1 MAIVEKS
8 VLIGHS
14 AATMY
19 DLVADCETYP
29 QFLPWC
35 SATEVKMIGANKA
48 AATLHINYHGLRL
61 HFTTENEMERGAL
74 IDMKLVH
81 GPFKH
86 LDGYWR
92 FVPLSDQ
99 ACKIEFRLSYELAGK
114 LMEKIAGPVFNH
126 IANTL
131 VEVFVKRAATL
142 YGPG

>member
-1 MAIVEKS
+1 MAMVEKS

-14 AATMY
+14 AARMY
-19 DLVADCETYP
+19 ARVADVDAYP

-35 SATEVKMIGANKA
+35 SGTEVRQLDAHRA
-48 AATLHINYHGLRL
+48 AATLHVNYHGLRL
-61 HFTTENEMERGAL
+61 HFTTENQMDAGAL
-74 IDMKLVH
+74 IDMKLVN

-92 FVPLSDQ
+92 FVALSEQ
-99 ACKIEFRLSYELAGK
+99 ACKIEFQLSYELSGK
-114 LMEKIAGPVFNH
+114 LVEKIAGPVFNH

-131 VEVFVKRAATL
+131 VEVFVKRALAL

>member
-14 AATMY
+14 AAKMY
-19 DLVADCETYP
+19 ALVADVNAYP

-35 SATEVKMIGANKA
+35 SATEVRPIDAERA

-61 HFTTENEMERGAL
+61 HFTTENRMEKNAL
-74 IDMKLVH
+74 IDMNLVH

-86 LDGYWR
+86 LDGFWR
-92 FVPLSDQ
+92 FIALSDE
-99 ACKIEFRLSYELAGK
+99 ACKIEFQLRYELSGK
-114 LMEKIAGPVFNH
+114 LVDKIAGPVFSH

-131 VEVFVKRAATL
+131 VEVFVKRAVSL

>member
-14 AATMY
+14 AAKMY
-19 DLVADCETYP
+19 ALVADVDAYP
-29 QFLPWC
+29 RFLPWC
-35 SATEVKMIGANKA
+35 SGTEVKKLDPHRA
-48 AATLHINYHGLRL
+48 AATLHVNYHGLRL
-61 HFTTENEMERGAL
+61 HFTTENQMDAGAL
-74 IDMKLVH
+74 IDMKLVN

-92 FVPLSDQ
+92 FVALSEQ
-99 ACKIEFRLSYELAGK
+99 ACKIEFQLSYELSGK
-114 LMEKIAGPVFNH
+114 LVEKIAGPVFNH

-131 VEVFVKRAATL
+131 VEVFVKRALAL

>member
-14 AATMY
+14 AAKMY
-19 DLVADCETYP
+19 AMVADVDAYP

-35 SATEVKMIGANKA
+35 SGTEVRKLDAHRA
-48 AATLHINYHGLRL
+48 AATLHVNYHGLRL
-61 HFTTENEMERGAL
+61 HFTTENQMEEGAL
-74 IDMKLVH
+74 IDMKLAK

-86 LDGYWR
+86 LDGFWR
-92 FVPLSDQ
+92 FVPLSEQ
-99 ACKIEFRLSYELAGK
+99 ACKIEFQLSYELSGK
-114 LMEKIAGPVFNH
+114 LVEKIAGPVFNH

-131 VEVFVKRAATL
+131 VEVFVKRAASL

>member
-1 MAIVEKS
+1 MAMVEKS

-14 AATMY
+14 AAQMY
-19 DLVADCETYP
+19 ALVADVNAYP

-35 SATEVKMIGANKA
+35 SGTEVRQIDAGKA
-48 AATLHINYHGLRL
+48 AATLHVNYHGLRL
-61 HFTTENEMERGAL
+61 HFTTENRMEKGAL

-92 FVPLSDQ
+92 FIPLSEA
-99 ACKIEFRLSYELAGK
+99 ACKIEFRLSYELSGK
-114 LMEKIAGPVFNH
+114 LVEKIAGPVFNH

-131 VEVFVKRAATL
+131 VEVFVKRAVIL
-142 YGPG
+142 YGAG